1 MPVRDYTPIIYEP
14 IQHPLTQEANS
25 YGYTVEEY
33 LKLLEAQN
41 NQKAVIYTTGED
53 PTKYRPEADKQSV
66 DIARQ
71 IKAEGEQK
79 QKQEAAKAAEAI
91 MGMGLPST
99 YVNTGLEWS
108 GRQFLSQDASAAL
121 DLGLPLGI
129 GAMKIAAPIIKMGV
143 KNAPRVITFNTQL
156 KQGIKDFKGNGQAST
171 GRIIQYVEPQ
181 QRVFP
186 RTSFKFFE
194 RDNNL
199 TYAER
204 FGLPKQERAVLGNFQ
219 TELDWRPISWMRT
232 NIPDTKG
239 RPYSAYDAMTL
250 QSHVPEYLQ
259 IEKNLRNAGSYN
271 PPAHLDARTY
281 IQLQSKNAQYLDKN
295 PIFTGIRV
303 PNGASPEYNG
313 IFWGTRAN
321 GKIGL
326 GNISPYQARSYSFDD
341 KYTLQLSVPNDTK
354 TFGFNAGGNSWY
366 RLSGDKTTNNIV
378 SKYFSNGF
386 DRVNIDNVID
396 PGPESGLLRN
406 KTKYKIFDNFID
418 ERQIMPRIPQNDV
431 IINQYVPRK
440 SIIGNNGNFNIDDPN
455 IYRKEGGK
463 INYLNYLGT
472 TYKIDISAEN
482 VSKWAGGAV
491 ATRLSPFKQDSSKI
505 YEQYLSFDPYEN
517 DLSLY
522 IPNPQDSTEG
532 EQEKVK
538 VEQEKVE
545 VPAKTTATKPGSW
558 KEFRDTLIAALQKK
572 GFTGEAAQT
581 LVAQMGLET
590 GHGKHMSGDYNY
602 GNITAGKNWSGKT
615 VQKVDNYSGKT
626 YSFRS
631 YDDLDQAMN
640 DYVNL
645 LTRSYGVTPQD
656 TKDQI
661 YAKLTGGNQR
671 GRKWAEA
678 QNYTQNI
685 DSVYNM
691 YWK

>member
-1 MPVRDYTPIIYEP
+1 MVDQKTYTAASGTKYTQVNDSTYNWQNGAAEGHIYLRPNSGGPIGDYKQYLGSGVAPEYPKMSQDYVERHVDNINSGLNSDQFKVEP
-14 IQHPLTQEANS
+14 SFWENIRNILGKGLIKVGKKISTEEDGGKMNYLHFLKYGGIHIKPENKGKFTSYCGGKVTEECIQKGKRSKNPLTRKRATFAANS
-25 YGYTVEEY
+25 RAWA
-33 LKLLEAQN
+33 K
-41 NQKAVIYTTGED
+41 
-53 PTKYRPEADKQSV
+53 KQS
-66 DIARQ
+66 
-71 IKAEGEQK
+71 G
-79 QKQEAAKAAEAI
+79 
-91 MGMGLPST
+91 
-99 YVNTGLEWS
+99 
-108 GRQFLSQDASAAL
+108 
-121 DLGLPLGI
+121 
-129 GAMKIAAPIIKMGV
+129 
-143 KNAPRVITFNTQL
+143 
-156 KQGIKDFKGNGQAST
+156 
-171 GRIIQYVEPQ
+171 
-181 QRVFP
+181 
-186 RTSFKFFE
+186 
-194 RDNNL
+194 
-199 TYAER
+199 
-204 FGLPKQERAVLGNFQ
+204 
-219 TELDWRPISWMRT
+219 
-232 NIPDTKG
+232 
-239 RPYSAYDAMTL
+239 
-250 QSHVPEYLQ
+250 
-259 IEKNLRNAGSYN
+259 
-271 PPAHLDARTY
+271 
-281 IQLQSKNAQYLDKN
+281 
-295 PIFTGIRV
+295 
-303 PNGASPEYNG
+303 
-313 IFWGTRAN
+313 
-321 GKIGL
+321 GKI
-326 GNISPYQARSYSFDD
+326 NYFD
-341 KYTLQLSVPNDTK
+341 Y
-354 TFGFNAGGNSWY
+354 
-366 RLSGDKTTNNIV
+366 I
-378 SKYFSNGF
+378 
-386 DRVNIDNVID
+386 
-396 PGPESGLLRN
+396 
-406 KTKYKIFDNFID
+406 
-418 ERQIMPRIPQNDV
+418 
-431 IINQYVPRK
+431 
-440 SIIGNNGNFNIDDPN
+440 NGNFNIDDPN

-522 IPNPQDSTEG
+522 NPNPQDSTEG

-545 VPAKTTATKPGSW
+545 VPTKTTSTKPGSW

-615 VQKVDNYSGKT
+615 VQKVDNHNGKT